1 MFKLGEPVSL
11 KSFLSHLV
19 NKKKIVNIYDLIA
32 EIKEVYEFGFMEKH
46 KIVEVIKK
54 LGMYYDEIMEKIYFD
69 IDYYYEEFL

>member
-1 MFKLGEPVSL
+1 M
-11 KSFLSHLV
+11 

-32 EIKEVYEFGFMEKH
+32 EIKEVYELDIEKH